1 MGSEPG
7 SFRRRHRSAMSPAAF
22 PPLGDLPWHGIDSR
36 PSEDLQAKLRS
47 RHKSSID
54 DRRLTIDI
62 DDSRDLQG
70 SFCYKIIKIMFEN
83 SINQRRDLQIAIIR
97 H

>member
-1 MGSEPG
+1 MKHIICDSLVGDDEGTPPLLGSEPG

-36 PSEDLQAKLRS
+36 PSDDLQAKLRS

-70 SFCYKIIKIMFEN
+70 GCLE
-83 SINQRRDLQIAIIR
+83 
-97 H
+97 